1 MTETKE
7 HEWQYP
13 GQEHMDSTLYDRY
26 HMNVYLP
33 ESLREQAVAF
43 LPPKGTPLPLSD
55 HYSRIKTERRLPAEI
70 YMPYTYDI
78 VDVTLIKATNTIFR
92 VLVRAPWN
100 RRVDICLALEGD
112 FEICTAFWASPRDSH
127 RGLDV
132 NVYEQPPPS
141 TSEKAMLNAMEEAIR
156 QSRPDDV
163 T

>member
-1 MTETKE
+1 MAD
-7 HEWQYP
+7 HDWQY
-13 GQEHMDSTLYDRY
+13 GQEHMDTSLYSRFHTDIYMPR
-26 HMNVYLP
+26 
-33 ESLREQAVAF
+33 SLREQAVAF
-43 LPPKGTPLPLSD
+43 LPAKGTPLPLSD
-55 HYSRIKTERRLPAEI
+55 HYAKIKDERRLPDTV

-78 VDVTLIKATNTIFR
+78 VDVTVIKATNTIFR

-112 FEICTAFWASPRDSH
+112 FEVCTAFWASPRDSH

-141 TSEKAMLNAMEEAIR
+141 RIEQAFLDGLEESLR